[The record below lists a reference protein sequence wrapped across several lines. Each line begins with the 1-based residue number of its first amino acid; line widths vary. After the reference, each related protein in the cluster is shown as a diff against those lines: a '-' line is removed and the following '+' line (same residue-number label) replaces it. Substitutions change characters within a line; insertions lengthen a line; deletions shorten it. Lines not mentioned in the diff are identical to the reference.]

1 MTIPI
6 YLLRGLE
13 HMIQLEHIHDK
24 KPSKTKK
31 INKKKKKVRICLQPE
46 YIFYTTVYLPDD
58 INNLTVG

>member
-13 HMIQLEHIHDK
+13 HIHDK
-24 KPSKTKK
+24 KSSKTKK

-58 INNLTVG
+58 INDLTVG

>member
-13 HMIQLEHIHDK
+13 HMIQTETSDK

-46 YIFYTTVYLPDD
+46 YIFYTTAYLPDD
-58 INNLTVG
+58 INDLTMG